1 MDKTIIKFPWFGV
14 TSSLAFILLLMV
26 MTDPHG
32 TEWLGGMYFN
42 ELNQAWLKTL
52 LLLLVVFAFALDFI
66 RCKKAGKDF
75 DERLQ
80 SREEQIDE
88 LFKSKYALQN
98 KAHRYSG
105 HADKLKLF
113 ISDKLLEYIEYD
125 EKFLHFKNIAS
136 EVRHNGVISY
146 DKVTSILKE
155 LLLTTDNEEDRVA
168 YQKALNSMVYLW
180 DLLDLSTTD
189 NIALYI
195 ANKLYECEELYY
207 RKVLDS
213 SQEAPFS
220 PSFSVKDTIIKSLEG
235 FVREQQAYF
244 DTINTNLDIY
254 TYSDDQIQVK
264 LENVGEF
271 FGNENY
277 IILIMENLLN
287 NALYYADQKKYK
299 NQYVKLSLT
308 LTAEGQYAV
317 IRVYNPGPLIP
328 DDVKDRI
335 YQLGY
340 SSKRTKGHQGKGLGL
355 YFVKQIVSGYEG
367 SIDFSNINNQEHKY
381 IIRVECETGTVV
393 NQIVEVVI
401 NPNGKP
407 SCKTDD
413 EAINKLYR
421 FKVNEPIKRI
431 EVSPYNSNE
440 TYIFSEMNPSGET
453 TFLDPEHEA
462 RPNWHMDVREKS
474 RSAEITFKP
483 LDTLGVEFVVRIPT
497 AASRM
502 ETDYH
507 DYDNKELSTPGSSDD
522 DDYEDDY

>member
-1 MDKTIIKFPWFGV
+1 MNKTIIKFPWFGV
-14 TSSLAFILLLMV
+14 ASSLAYILLLIALADDRGLDIIGSTMV
-26 MTDPHG
+26 GVLSADLTK
-32 TEWLGGMYFN
+32 LF
-42 ELNQAWLKTL
+42 
-52 LLLLVVFAFALDFI
+52 LLLVVIFSFTLDFM
-66 RCKKAGKDF
+66 RCKKAGREF

-88 LFKSKYALQN
+88 LFKSKYSLQN

-155 LLLTTDNEEDRVA
+155 LINSTENDEERIK

-195 ANKLYECEELYY
+195 ANKLYECEEVYY
-207 RKVLDS
+207 RKVLDN
-213 SQEAPFS
+213 QHETPFS
-220 PSFSVKDTIIKSLEG
+220 PSFSIKDAIVKSLEG
-235 FVREQQAYF
+235 FVRDQLQYIESTKNDPF
-244 DTINTNLDIY
+244 IY
-254 TYSDDQIQVK
+254 EDDQIQVC
-264 LENVGEF
+264 LDNVGEF

-277 IILIMENLLN
+277 IVLVMENMIN
-287 NALYYADQKKYK
+287 NALYYSDQKKYK
-299 NQYVKLSLT
+299 NQYAKLSLN
-308 LTAEGQYAV
+308 LLAVEQYAV
-317 IRVYNPGPLIP
+317 IKIYNPGPLIP
-328 DDVKDRI
+328 DDVMDKI
-335 YQLGY
+335 YQLGF
-340 SSKRTKGHQGKGLGL
+340 SSKRSKGPQGKGLGL

-367 SIDFSNINNQEHKY
+367 NIDFKNIINQDNKY
-381 IIRVECETGTVV
+381 IIRVECESGDVV
-393 NQIVEVVI
+393 NEIVEVVI

-413 EAINKLYR
+413 ESINKSYR
-421 FKVNEPIKRI
+421 FRVNEPIKGI
-431 EVSPYNSNE
+431 EISPHDSKQTHVFNE
-440 TYIFSEMNPSGET
+440 FDHSGET
-453 TFLDPEHEA
+453 TFIDPEFRS
-462 RPNWHMDVREKS
+462 RPNWCLEVREKTTS
-474 RSAEITFKP
+474 TEIIFKP
-483 LDTLGVEFVVRIPT
+483 LDTVGVEFSIKIPT

-507 DYDNKELSTPGSSDD
+507 DYDDNKELDSPDEYD
-522 DDYEDDY
+522 EVLFEDDF